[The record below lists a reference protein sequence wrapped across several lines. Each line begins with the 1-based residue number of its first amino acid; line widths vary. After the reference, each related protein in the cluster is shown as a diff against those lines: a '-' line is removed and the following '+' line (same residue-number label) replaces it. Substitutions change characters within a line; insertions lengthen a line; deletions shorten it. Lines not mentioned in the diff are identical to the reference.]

1 MADSINN
8 GGAHKELLWKNF
20 ARRGLGFSADQKSNT
35 SRSDGVQAF
44 DLPGGMTGTTE
55 ILNENDL
62 RVYPNPSSDY
72 FLVDIYGGG
81 FIEKLE
87 VFDINGKSI
96 LTKHFENK
104 ECLGTQI
111 DMSNTQTGIYF
122 LKVSSSKGTI
132 TKKLI
137 VN

>member
-8 GGAHKELLWKNF
+8 GGIHKELLWRNF
-20 ARRGLGFSADQKSNT
+20 ARRGLGFSADQKLST

-44 DLPGGMTGTTE
+44 DMPGGMTGTTE
-55 ILNENDL
+55 LINENDL

-72 FLVDIYGGG
+72 FLIDIYGGG
-81 FIEKLE
+81 FIQNLE
-87 VFDINGKSI
+87 VFDINGKSV
-96 LTKHFENK
+96 LVKNCEAN

-111 DMSNTQTGIYF
+111 DMSGVQSGIYF
-122 LKVSSSKGTI
+122 VKVKSTKGNI